1 MNKKRAIKYLEFG
14 TAIIAIFWT
23 TAILYVTLHR
33 KIILA
38 LMFIVAAGYLSA
50 MLFKKAFGKAMHY
63 ALKFRWLIALCIFIV
78 CVSFRIHGSSI
89 GVYDQY
95 FPTHINDAQAQD
107 YRIWGQDRTSRSD
120 EWGVHTPIYFSQRY
134 NDYKME
140 SRQMGIS
147 ETNMV
152 LDYYAPVKSVTVIG
166 KPFLWGYLLF
176 GNEVGLSWYWC
187 GMTLLMF
194 LTAFE
199 MFMILTQKNVRLSAV
214 GMLMVGLSPVM
225 QWWFI
230 PHVTI
235 IFIYA
240 MGLFDVGYYFFT
252 AKRKCVQWAMAF
264 LAAFAIIGFALS
276 LFPSCQY
283 IAALV
288 VSALLIGCL
297 ARDREKITFTAGQWH
312 RIGVVALI
320 AGGALGDFIFRH
332 WPEFS
337 KIMNTVYPGRRISVG
352 GEDTLYEFFTDLTSI
367 YLPYKDPA
375 ELGSSSELAS
385 YIHFGPM
392 FIVLFPRMS
401 KFLKEK
407 GDRNELIGRI
417 LCVILLIQIE
427 FMCAG
432 FSRTLAKITLFKYV
446 YRMNLSYEWTA
457 TVFTIWS
464 FYMIAKHK
472 GMFKRWQTIV
482 YPALYGLLFLTFIN
496 KKVMEYMPLRF
507 QIIEILLFVL
517 ILALTMA
524 RMDKAASYAIAGMM
538 CVAGLTVNPLCRGT
552 APISNHPISEF
563 IREKAQSEPD
573 AWWMTVDAL
582 FVVNNFVMANGAKV
596 IGATS
601 FYPDTER
608 WRLLDPD
615 GKYEEAYN
623 RYANQT
629 ISLVDGET
637 SVDLIVEDSVR
648 INMNPDDVKKMHVK
662 YIVTASDLQDILGRR
677 HINCAKVFE
686 QDGYMIYQLAY

>member
-1 MNKKRAIKYLEFG
+1 M
-14 TAIIAIFWT
+14 FWT
-23 TAILYVTLHR
+23 TAILYTALHR

-38 LMFIVAAGYLSA
+38 AMFVVFVVYLFA
-50 MLFKKAFGKAMHY
+50 TFFKKAFGKAVHCT
-63 ALKFRWLIALCIFIV
+63 LKFRWPIALCVFIV
-78 CVSFRIHGSSI
+78 CVSFRVHGSSI

-95 FPTHINDAQAQD
+95 FPTHINEALAQD
-107 YRIWGQDRTSRSD
+107 HRIWGQDRTSRSD
-120 EWGVHTPIYFSQRY
+120 EWGVHTPIYFSQYY
-134 NDYKME
+134 NEYKME
-140 SRQMGIS
+140 SCQMGMS

-152 LDYYAPVKSVTVIG
+152 LDYYAPVKSLTAIG

-176 GNEVGLSWYWC
+176 GNEIGLSWYWC
-187 GMTLLMF
+187 GMTILLF

-214 GMLMVGLSPVM
+214 GMLMVGLSPVI

-240 MGLFDVGYYFFT
+240 MGLFDIGYHFFT
-252 AKRKCVQWAMAF
+252 AERRCVQWAMTF

-288 VSALLIGCL
+288 VSILLAGCL
-297 ARDREKITFTAGQWH
+297 IRDREKITFTAGQWH
-312 RIGVVALI
+312 RIGIVALI
-320 AGGALGDFIFRH
+320 AGGVLGDFIFRH
-332 WPEFS
+332 WSEFS
-337 KIMNTVYPGRRISVG
+337 KIMNTVYPGKRISVG
-352 GEDTLYEFFTDLTSI
+352 GGEALYELFTDLTSI

-375 ELGSSSELAS
+375 ELGSCSELSS

-392 FIVLFPRMS
+392 FIVLFPKMS
-401 KFLKEK
+401 RFLKEK
-407 GDRNELIGRI
+407 GDKNELIGRI
-417 LCVILLIQIE
+417 LYVTLLIQII

-446 YRMNLSYEWTA
+446 NRMDLSYEWTA
-457 TVFTIWS
+457 TVFTVWS

-472 GMFKRWQTIV
+472 GMFKRWQTVV

-496 KKVMEYMPLRF
+496 KKVMEYMPLSL
-507 QIIEILLFVL
+507 QVIEILLFAL
-517 ILALTMA
+517 ILALAMA
-524 RMDKAASYAIAGMM
+524 RMDKAASYAIAGVM

-552 APISNHPISEF
+552 APISNHPISGF
-563 IREKAQSEPD
+563 IREKAQNEPE
-573 AWWMTVDAL
+573 AWWMTVDTL
-582 FVVNNFVMANGAKV
+582 FVVNNFIMANGAKV

-608 WRLLDPD
+608 WRLLDAD

-623 RYANQT
+623 RYAHQT
-629 ISLVDGET
+629 ISLVDTET

-648 INMNPDDVKKMHVK
+648 INMNPDDIKKMHVK
-662 YIVTASDLQDILGRR
+662 YIVTTSDLQDILSR
-677 HINCAKVFE
+677 HLINPMKVFE